1 MNNKIRKAS
10 HKDTYRLAS
19 SLARAFDND
28 PVINW
33 LVRKDKKRTHGMEI
47 LFQSC
52 IADLCLRHEHVLTT
66 EDYTGGALWY
76 PPGTSEA
83 GYVRQ
88 FTLIPK
94 MITAVGWTGLLRLAL
109 AMEEMKKDHP
119 SERYYYLQFIGVVP
133 ENQGKG
139 TGKALMKP
147 ILDICNREKCGAF
160 LQSSKEANIPFYRSF
175 GFVVTKKI
183 FPGKDSPPL
192 WLMWRNPKI

>member
-66 EDYTGGALWY
+66 ED
-76 PPGTSEA
+76 
-83 GYVRQ
+83 
-88 FTLIPK
+88 IP
-94 MITAVGWTGLLRLAL
+94 
-109 AMEEMKKDHP
+109 E
-119 SERYYYLQFIGVVP
+119 ERYGTRPAHQRQARQGNLPLYL
-133 ENQGKG
+133 K
-139 TGKALMKP
+139 
-147 ILDICNREKCGAF
+147 
-160 LQSSKEANIPFYRSF
+160 
-175 GFVVTKKI
+175 
-183 FPGKDSPPL
+183 
-192 WLMWRNPKI
+192 